1 MSADEL
7 IYKVKLEQ
15 DFKSF
20 RDVEKALEDIERK
33 ARGTGGG
40 GGGGRRGGGRR
51 GGDTEQELTALQE
64 LNKQL
69 KENREDLAELNKAK
83 REGVALSNEFATAQA
98 DTIANIRTLSSQIQ
112 EANRGYAD
120 QETAINS
127 TATTYNQLTAQNRA
141 LSIAMRD
148 LPLDDTTG
156 ELERLQEKYSQN
168 NTQLKEFDASMG
180 NFQRNVGNYT
190 GGLRTFAS
198 SLAIIQGPLGP
209 LAGRINA
216 IATTIDKVRAT
227 MGGATESTSMLSKV
241 LAGNIPLMTA
251 SATATKAKATS
262 TVVAN
267 TAIKGLNVTLKGLR
281 VALLATGIPAIV
293 IALIGIIQAFK
304 RTEEGAEKLRVI
316 MAGFGSVME
325 VLLDRFSAL
334 GRSII
339 TAFENPGQAVKDLWE
354 LIKQNLVNRVTALPK
369 IFSEAVGALSKSLQA
384 AAMAV
389 KGIWSEDAREASR
402 TLFAEAKQDAIDF
415 TEAVGQLLT
424 GIEDPFSKL
433 AKNASEIKEQIDAQS
448 SARRQLQRDMNAVL
462 RRERE
467 LSVERA
473 IQNRDLQKAREIARQ
488 LDEDAQVRLEELRK
502 AGELENRQS
511 EKEIANERERLRIM
525 EAQRDLS
532 DTDSKTKDEIAA
544 QQVKLADLERASSEK
559 RMKLLRDIN
568 TVERQIREENLRRER
583 TSFELNQRNIDLN
596 LQKTRD
602 ALTEEG
608 RITQALRNDLTRLE
622 TEAEA
627 DKARIREVF
636 LVEFLNQKFSQEEA
650 ERLATEKADIES
662 QEAIYKAR
670 KALRDQERKERTD
683 ADKFDRDIALQRE
696 QMLLS
701 FERDRLIRQGRFVE
715 AASLEEL
722 DQRSLYAK
730 IFNDEF
736 QNLREQGYTE
746 EEAMRRANETAEIQ
760 SEQRIYDAKRALM
773 DAELQQ
779 RLNNAN
785 LAANAIGAINSAFFN
800 ESKELAVA
808 KAIIDTYAGANSA
821 FAETK
826 GGIEAKIIAAGIAIA
841 SGFANV
847 KKILSTKIGD
857 KSVSRTSAS
866 APRVASSFG
875 LVDVGTNR
883 QSFAFDTATMA
894 QSATSGQMAPK
905 IVLAGEFD
913 PSFLAVKVTM
923 GNNQISSQGTGF

>member
-33 ARGTGGG
+33 ARGTS
-40 GGGGRRGGGRR
+40 GGGGRRGGSRR

-64 LNKQL
+64 LRKSL

-112 EANRGYAD
+112 EATRGYTD
-120 QETAINS
+120 QETAITS

-156 ELERLQEKYSQN
+156 ELERLQAKYSQN
-168 NTQLKEFDASMG
+168 NTMLKEFDASMG

-190 GGLRTFAS
+190 GGLRSFAS
-198 SLAIIQGPLGP
+198 GLAIIQGPLGP
-209 LAGRINA
+209 LAGRLNA
-216 IATTIDKVRAT
+216 LATTIDKVRAMT
-227 MGGATESTSMLSKV
+227 GAQTESASMLSKV
-241 LAGNIPLMTA
+241 LAGNIPLLAMTT
-251 SATATKAKATS
+251 TATKAQAGATLL
-262 TVVAN
+262 AN
-267 TAIKGLNVTLKGLR
+267 TAIKGLNVTLKFLR
-281 VALLATGIPAIV
+281 VALLATGIPAIA
-293 IALIGIIQAFK
+293 IALISIIQAFK

-316 MAGFGSVME
+316 MAGFGAVME

-339 TAFENPGQAVKDLWE
+339 TAFENPKQAVKDLWE
-354 LIKQNLVNRVTALPK
+354 IIKQNLVNRVTALPK

-389 KGIWSEDAREASR
+389 KGIWSKDAREASR

-424 GIEDPFSKL
+424 GIEEPFSKL
-433 AKNASEIKEQIDAQS
+433 AENASEITAQVRAQA
-448 SARRQLQRDMNAVL
+448 SARRQLEREMNAVL

-488 LDEDAQVRLEELRK
+488 LDQDAQVRLQELRE
-502 AGELENRQS
+502 AGELENQQA

-532 DTDSKTKDEIAA
+532 DTDAKTKDDIAA
-544 QQVKLADLERASSEK
+544 QQVKLADLERASSER
-559 RMKLLRDIN
+559 RMRLLRDIN

-583 TSFELNQRNIDLN
+583 TTFELTQRNIDLN

-608 RITQALRNDLTRLE
+608 RITQALRNDLIRLE

-627 DKARIREVF
+627 DKARMREVF
-636 LVEFLNQKFSQEEA
+636 LVEFLNQKFTQEEA

-670 KALRDQERKERTD
+670 KALRDQERKERMD

-701 FERDRLIRQGRFVE
+701 FERDRLIRQGRFVD
-715 AASLEEL
+715 AALLEEL
-722 DQRSLYAK
+722 DKRSLYAK

-736 QNLREQGYTE
+736 QNLREQGLTE

-760 SEQRIYDAKRALM
+760 SEQRIHDAKRALM

-779 RLNNAN
+779 RLNNAT
-785 LAANAIGAINSAFFN
+785 LASKAIGAINSAFFN

-857 KSVSRTSAS
+857 KSVSRTSAN
-866 APRVASSFG
+866 APRIASSFG

>member
-168 NTQLKEFDASMG
+168 NTKLKEFDASMG
-180 NFQRNVGNYT
+180 NFQRNVGNYS
-190 GGLRTFAS
+190 GQLRTFAS
-198 SLAIIQGPLGP
+198 GLAIIQGPLGP

-227 MGGATESTSMLSKV
+227 MGKATESTSMLSKV

-251 SATATKAKATS
+251 SATATKAQAS
-262 TVVAN
+262 ATVVAN
-267 TAIKGLNVTLKGLR
+267 TAIKGLNVTLKFLR

-316 MAGFGSVME
+316 MAGFGAVMQ

-339 TAFENPGQAVKDLWE
+339 TAFENPRQAVKDLWE

-462 RRERE
+462 RTERE

-473 IQNRDLQKAREIARQ
+473 EQNRDLQKARELARQ

-502 AGELENRQS
+502 AGELENQQA

-525 EAQRDLS
+525 QAQRDLS
-532 DTDSKTKDEIAA
+532 DTDAKTKDEIAA
-544 QQVKLADLERASSEK
+544 QQVKLADLERVSSEK

-583 TSFELNQRNIDLN
+583 TSFELTQRNIDLN

-608 RITQALRNDLTRLE
+608 RLTEALQSDLTRLE

-650 ERLATEKADIES
+650 EHLATEKADIES

-715 AASLEEL
+715 AALLEEL

-736 QNLREQGYTE
+736 QNLREQGLTE

-760 SEQRIYDAKRALM
+760 SEQRIHDAKRALM

-826 GGIEAKIIAAGIAIA
+826 GGIKGKIIAAGIAIA